1 MEACPRLRYDT
12 AAAASEENGPGL
24 NRDDMVRGPDGTA
37 MVSTRDKKT
46 KRTRAKQAAT
56 RERPAERDTPA
67 EAAREPR
74 RGRPQPAAQPPVVKS
89 REAAERIRALADASS
104 SLDTRRRLRAI
115 ARHVDRGPG
124 NVQRMT
130 LIEHAVSACL
140 DEAEAATAM
149 EQWLL
154 CEAATWGVARMART
168 RRAGSSSG
176 GLLERLVRMARA
188 AVTTLEGRDTRP
200 ARFVLAVARLFI
212 DIEAC
217 RCLEQPSAAAL
228 GEEILR
234 LVSPAGAVRLS
245 GSGQIVER
253 VVRWTA
259 CRDVAVAT
267 GGLPWTDD
275 VESLWSVAAA
285 FALRLLGGQGRLLA
299 GAGRLPTNQT
309 APLVEAL
316 LRKGR
321 HGVSKAARRTAR
333 GVVAA
338 GREQNSGLL
347 DRDFHDPA
355 SAVAV
360 IRTGWGRKSI
370 RILVEYRDA
379 VPRLE
384 IAVDDRLI
392 LDGAWEWGVSAGGRR
407 LEAEAAWS
415 VSCWETDRK
424 ATFLELTAPLG
435 GGLQFERQVVVLPAD
450 RVVLLADAVTIRPQP
465 AGQHHGAAPADPLDY
480 EGSITLAAALETE
493 PAAETRE
500 VTVFDTAKRC
510 MVLPLALPEWRV
522 AGHGGLVP
530 HPDGRLVLTQRGNRR
545 LSAPL
550 WLDLDPRRVGGPLT
564 WRQLTVADT
573 RQNLPPHQAVGF
585 RVQAGLEQWLV
596 YRALDVAR
604 NRTLL
609 GCNVSCEFLLG
620 RLKRSGEV
628 ARTLEIQ

>member
-1 MEACPRLRYDT
+1 
-12 AAAASEENGPGL
+12 
-24 NRDDMVRGPDGTA
+24 

-46 KRTRAKQAAT
+46 KRTKAKQATAIEQSSDRGAAAT
-56 RERPAERDTPA
+56 TVREGVA
-67 EAAREPR
+67 EPR
-74 RGRPQPAAQPPVVKS
+74 RGRRQPAPQPPVVKS
-89 REAAERIRALADASS
+89 RDVAARIRALADGSS
-104 SLDTRRRLRAI
+104 SLDVRRRLRGL
-115 ARHVDRGPG
+115 ARQVDRGPG

-130 LIEHAVSACL
+130 LVENAVSACL
-140 DEAEAATAM
+140 DEAAAAAPP
-149 EQWLL
+149 EQWLI
-154 CEAATWGVARMART
+154 CEAAAWAVAWMART
-168 RRAGSSSG
+168 RRAGSSAG
-176 GLLERLVRMARA
+176 GLLERLVRMGRG
-188 AVTTLEGRDTRP
+188 AVTALEARDTRP
-200 ARFVLAVARLFI
+200 AHFVLALARLFV

-217 RCLEQPSAAAL
+217 RCLEQPAATSLA
-228 GEEILR
+228 EEILR
-234 LVSPAGAVRLS
+234 LASPAGAVRLS
-245 GSGQIVER
+245 GSGQVVER

-259 CRDVAVAT
+259 CRDVSLAT
-267 GGLPWTDD
+267 GGLPWSDE
-275 VESLWSVAAA
+275 VESLWAAA
-285 FALRLLGGQGRLLA
+285 AGFALRLLGGHGRMLA
-299 GAGRLPTNQT
+299 GAGRLPGHQT
-309 APLVEAL
+309 AALVEAL
-316 LRKGR
+316 LGKGR
-321 HGVSKAARRTAR
+321 HRVSKATRRTAR
-333 GVVAA
+333 TLVTA
-338 GREQNSGLL
+338 GPGAQAGLL

-360 IRTGWGRKSI
+360 IRTGWGRKAI
-370 RILVEYRDA
+370 RILVEYRDT

-384 IAVDDRLI
+384 IAVDDRL
-392 LDGAWEWGVSAGGRR
+392 LVDGAWEWAVSAGGRP
-407 LEAEAAWS
+407 LDVEGAWS

-450 RVVLLADAVTIRPQP
+450 RIVLLADAVTIRTQP
-465 AGQHHGAAPADPLDY
+465 DGHSNGAAPADPLEY
-480 EGSITLAAALETE
+480 EGGIALAASLETE

-500 VTVFDTAKRC
+500 VIVFDTAKRC

-522 AGHGGLVP
+522 AGYGGLTP
-530 HPDGRLVLTQRGNRR
+530 QPDGRLVLTQRGHRR

-550 WLDLDPRRVGGPLT
+550 WLDLDPARVGGPLT

>member
-1 MEACPRLRYDT
+1 
-12 AAAASEENGPGL
+12 
-24 NRDDMVRGPDGTA
+24 
-37 MVSTRDKKT
+37 MVSTRDKKM
-46 KRTRAKQAAT
+46 KRTKAKQVASS
-56 RERPAERDTPA
+56 ERPADLGAGPETAR
-67 EAAREPR
+67 EAAPESR
-74 RGRPQPAAQPPVVKS
+74 RGRRQPAPQPPVVKS
-89 REAAERIRALADASS
+89 RDAAARIRALADGST
-104 SLDTRRRLRAI
+104 SLDVRRRLRGL
-115 ARHVDRGPG
+115 ARQVDRGPG

-130 LIEHAVSACL
+130 LIENAVSACL
-140 DEAEAATAM
+140 DEAEAATPP

-154 CEAATWGVARMART
+154 CEAATWAVAWMART
-168 RRAGSSSG
+168 RRAGSSAG
-176 GLLERLVRMARA
+176 GLLERLVRMGRV
-188 AVTTLEGRDTRP
+188 AVTALEARDTRP
-200 ARFVLAVARLFI
+200 AQFVLALARLFV

-217 RCLEQPSAAAL
+217 RCLERPAAESLA
-228 GEEILR
+228 EEILR
-234 LVSPAGAVRLS
+234 LASPSGAVRLS
-245 GSGQIVER
+245 GSGQVVER

-259 CRDVAVAT
+259 CRDVAFAT
-267 GGLPWTDD
+267 GGLPWSDE
-275 VESLWSVAAA
+275 VESRWAATA
-285 FALRLLGGQGRLLA
+285 GFALRLLGGHGRLLA
-299 GAGRLPTNQT
+299 GAGRLPAHQT
-309 APLVEAL
+309 APLVDAL
-316 LRKGR
+316 LDTGR
-321 HGVSKAARRTAR
+321 HRPPKATRRTAR
-333 GVVAA
+333 TLVAA
-338 GREQNSGLL
+338 GRGDGAGLL

-360 IRTGWGRKSI
+360 IRTGWGRKAV
-370 RILVEYRDA
+370 RVLVEYRDA
-379 VPRLE
+379 VPTLE
-384 IAVDDRLI
+384 IAVDDRL
-392 LDGAWEWGVSAGGRR
+392 LVDGPWEWAVSAGGRP
-407 LEAEAAWS
+407 LEVEGAWS

-450 RVVLLADAVTIRPQP
+450 RIVLLADAVTIRPRLD
-465 AGQHHGAAPADPLDY
+465 GHMNGAAPADPLEY
-480 EGSITLAAALETE
+480 EGSIALAASLETE

-500 VTVFDTAKRC
+500 VIVFDTAKRC

-522 AGHGGLVP
+522 AGHGGLAP
-530 HPDGRLVLTQRGNRR
+530 QADGRLVLTQRGHRR

-550 WLDLDPRRVGGPLT
+550 WLDLDPARVGGPLT

>member
-1 MEACPRLRYDT
+1 
-12 AAAASEENGPGL
+12 
-24 NRDDMVRGPDGTA
+24 
-37 MVSTRDKKT
+37 
-46 KRTRAKQAAT
+46 
-56 RERPAERDTPA
+56 
-67 EAAREPR
+67 
-74 RGRPQPAAQPPVVKS
+74 
-89 REAAERIRALADASS
+89 
-104 SLDTRRRLRAI
+104 
-115 ARHVDRGPG
+115 
-124 NVQRMT
+124 
-130 LIEHAVSACL
+130 
-140 DEAEAATAM
+140 
-149 EQWLL
+149 
-154 CEAATWGVARMART
+154 
-168 RRAGSSSG
+168 
-176 GLLERLVRMARA
+176 
-188 AVTTLEGRDTRP
+188 
-200 ARFVLAVARLFI
+200 VLAVARLFI

-510 MVLPLALPEWRV
+510 MVLPLVGAALARSRSQAGGRSAHV
-522 AGHGGLVP
+522 AAADRGRYAAEPAAASGRGLPRSGGARTVA
-530 HPDGRLVLTQRGNRR
+530 R
-545 LSAPL
+545 LSGT
-550 WLDLDPRRVGGPLT
+550 RRGP
-564 WRQLTVADT
+564 Q
-573 RQNLPPHQAVGF
+573 PHAARLQRVVRVFARPAQAVG
-585 RVQAGLEQWLV
+585 RGGP
-596 YRALDVAR
+596 DAR
-604 NRTLL
+604 DPVT
-609 GCNVSCEFLLG
+609 VVHAAS
-620 RLKRSGEV
+620 
-628 ARTLEIQ
+628 

>member
-1 MEACPRLRYDT
+1 
-12 AAAASEENGPGL
+12 
-24 NRDDMVRGPDGTA
+24 

-46 KRTRAKQAAT
+46 KRTKAKQAAT
-56 RERPAERDTPA
+56 TERTADRGTAAET
-67 EAAREPR
+67 AREAPTESR
-74 RGRPQPAAQPPVVKS
+74 RGRKQSAAQPPVVKS
-89 REAAERIRALADASS
+89 RDAAARIRAIADGSSALDVRRQLRGLA
-104 SLDTRRRLRAI
+104 RQ
-115 ARHVDRGPG
+115 VDRGPG

-130 LIEHAVSACL
+130 LIENAVAACL
-140 DEAEAATAM
+140 DEAEAVPAA
-149 EQWLL
+149 EQLLL
-154 CEAATWGVARMART
+154 CEAATWAVAWMART
-168 RRAGSSSG
+168 RRAGSSAG
-176 GLLERLVRMARA
+176 GLLERLVRTGRA
-188 AVTTLEGRDTRP
+188 AVTTLEARDTRP
-200 ARFVLAVARLFI
+200 ARFVLTLARLFV

-217 RCLEQPSAAAL
+217 RCLEQPAAAAL
-228 GEEILR
+228 AEEILR
-234 LVSPAGAVRLS
+234 LASPAGAVRLS
-245 GSGQIVER
+245 GSGQVVER
-253 VVRWTA
+253 AVRWTG
-259 CRDVAVAT
+259 CRDVSLAT
-267 GGLPWTDD
+267 GGLPWSDE
-275 VESLWSVAAA
+275 VESLWAATAA
-285 FALRLLGGQGRLLA
+285 FALRLLGGHGRLLA
-299 GAGRLPTNQT
+299 GAGRLPAHQT
-309 APLVEAL
+309 APLVEAVL
-316 LRKGR
+316 CKGR
-321 HGVSKAARRTAR
+321 RGVPKPTRRTAQTLVASGR
-333 GVVAA
+333 GD
-338 GREQNSGLL
+338 GSGLL

-360 IRTGWGRKSI
+360 IRTGWGRKAI

-384 IAVDDRLI
+384 IAVDDRL
-392 LDGAWEWGVSAGGRR
+392 LVDGAWEWAVSAGGRP
-407 LEAEAAWS
+407 LEAEGAWS

-450 RVVLLADAVTIRPQP
+450 RVVLLADAVTIRSQP
-465 AGQHHGAAPADPLDY
+465 TGHLNGAAAADPLDY
-480 EGSITLAAALETE
+480 EGSIALAASLETE

-500 VTVFDTAKRC
+500 VIVFDTAKRC
-510 MVLPLALPEWRV
+510 MALPLALPEWRV
-522 AGHGGLVP
+522 GGHGGLTP
-530 HPDGRLVLTQRGNRR
+530 HADGRLVLTQRGHRR

-550 WLDLDPRRVGGPLT
+550 WLDLDPARVGGPLT

>member
-1 MEACPRLRYDT
+1 MLPQ
-12 AAAASEENGPGL
+12 
-24 NRDDMVRGPDGTA
+24 PDETA

-46 KRTRAKQAAT
+46 KRTKAKQAVT
-56 RERPAERDTPA
+56 SERPAER
-67 EAAREPR
+67 AAAADSSRATESVAR
-74 RGRPQPAAQPPVVKS
+74 RGRNQPAAQPPVVKS
-89 REAAERIRALADASS
+89 REAAARIRAIADASS
-104 SLDTRRRLRAI
+104 SLDVRRRLRGL
-115 ARHVDRGPG
+115 ARQVDRGPG

-130 LIEHAVSACL
+130 LVENAISACI
-140 DEAEAATAM
+140 DEAEAATAV
-149 EQWLL
+149 EQWLV
-154 CEAATWGVARMART
+154 CEAVTWAVAWMART
-168 RRAGSSSG
+168 RRAGSSAG
-176 GLLERLVRMARA
+176 GLLERLVRMGRG
-188 AVTTLEGRDTRP
+188 AVTTLEARDTRP
-200 ARFVLAVARLFI
+200 VRFVLGLARLFV
-212 DIEAC
+212 DVEAC
-217 RCLEQPSAAAL
+217 RCLEQPAAAAVTQ
-228 GEEILR
+228 EILR

-245 GSGQIVER
+245 GSGHVVER

-259 CRDVAVAT
+259 CREVALAT
-267 GGLPWTDD
+267 GGLPWGDE
-275 VESLWSVAAA
+275 VESLWAGAAG

-299 GAGRLPTNQT
+299 GAGRQPANQT
-309 APLVEAL
+309 DPLVDAL

-321 HGVSKAARRTAR
+321 GGVPKATRRTAR
-333 GVVAA
+333 ALVAA
-338 GREQNSGLL
+338 GRTDGGGLL

-360 IRTGWGRKSI
+360 IRSGWGRKAV

-384 IAVDDRLI
+384 IAVDDRL
-392 LDGAWEWGVSAGGRR
+392 LVDGAWEWAVSAGGRP

-450 RVVLLADAVTIRPQP
+450 RVVLLADAVTIRSQP
-465 AGQHHGAAPADPLDY
+465 TDHLNGAAAADPLDY
-480 EGSITLAAALETE
+480 EGSIALAASLETE

-500 VTVFDTAKRC
+500 VIVFDTAKRFQA
-510 MVLPLALPEWRV
+510 LPLALPEWRV
-522 AGHGGLVP
+522 AGHGGLTP
-530 HPDGRLVLTQRGNRR
+530 HADGRLVLAQRGHRR

-550 WLDLDPRRVGGPLT
+550 WLDLDPARVGGPLT

-609 GCNVSCEFLLG
+609 GCNVSCEFFVG

>member
-1 MEACPRLRYDT
+1 
-12 AAAASEENGPGL
+12 
-24 NRDDMVRGPDGTA
+24 

-46 KRTRAKQAAT
+46 KRAQAKQTAMAERAADTGTAAETPHEAAT
-56 RERPAERDTPA
+56 GS
-67 EAAREPR
+67 R
-74 RGRPQPAAQPPVVKS
+74 RGRRQPAPEPPVVKS
-89 REAAERIRALADASS
+89 RDVAARIRGIADASS
-104 SLDTRRRLRAI
+104 TLDVRRRLRGL
-115 ARHVDRGPG
+115 ARQVDRGPG

-130 LIEHAVSACL
+130 LVENAVAGCL
-140 DEAEAATAM
+140 DEADAAPAA
-149 EQWLL
+149 ERLLL
-154 CEAATWGVARMART
+154 CEAATWAVAWMART
-168 RRAGSSSG
+168 RRAGSSAG
-176 GLLERLVRMARA
+176 GLLERLVRTGRA
-188 AVTTLEGRDTRP
+188 AVTTLEARDTRP
-200 ARFVLAVARLFI
+200 ARFVLTLARLFV
-212 DIEAC
+212 DVEAC
-217 RCLEQPSAAAL
+217 RCLEQPAADSL
-228 GEEILR
+228 SDEILR
-234 LVSPAGAVRLS
+234 LASPAGAVRLS
-245 GSGQIVER
+245 GSGQVVDR

-259 CRDVAVAT
+259 CRDVALAT
-267 GGLPWTDD
+267 GGLPWNDD
-275 VESLWSVAAA
+275 VESLWAVTVA
-285 FALRLLGGQGRLLA
+285 FALRLLGGHGRLLA
-299 GAGRLPTNQT
+299 GAGRLPAHQT

-316 LRKGR
+316 LSRGR
-321 HGVSKAARRTAR
+321 RGVPKATRRTAR
-333 GVVAA
+333 ALVTA
-338 GREQNSGLL
+338 GGAGTSGLL

-360 IRTGWGRKSI
+360 IRTGWGRKAV

-384 IAVDDRLI
+384 IAVDDRL
-392 LDGAWEWGVSAGGRR
+392 LVDGAWEWAVSAGGRP
-407 LEAEAAWS
+407 LEAEGAWS

-450 RVVLLADAVTIRPQP
+450 RVVLLADAVTIRSQP
-465 AGQHHGAAPADPLDY
+465 TGHQNGAAAADPLDY
-480 EGSITLAAALETE
+480 EGSIALAAALETE

-500 VTVFDTAKRC
+500 VIVFDTAKRC
-510 MVLPLALPEWRV
+510 MALPLALPEWRV
-522 AGHGGLVP
+522 AGSGGLAP
-530 HPDGRLVLTQRGNRR
+530 RADGRLVLTQRGHRR

-550 WLDLDPRRVGGPLT
+550 WLDLDPARVGGPLT